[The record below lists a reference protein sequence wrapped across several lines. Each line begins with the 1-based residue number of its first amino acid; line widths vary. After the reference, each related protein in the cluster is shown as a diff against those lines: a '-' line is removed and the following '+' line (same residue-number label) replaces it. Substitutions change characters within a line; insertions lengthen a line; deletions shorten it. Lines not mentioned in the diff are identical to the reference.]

1 MTDPADSPSQAFSTT
16 QLKSKKNGRKRSAKA
31 EGDSGDKLLLSG
43 KGGGNHTRPRGMDK
57 DSPGVRLSKTLSWI
71 LRHGALSEGI
81 LIRSDGFVKVE
92 DIVGITHSLLGQP
105 IYVPLFCSFHLLA
118 KESSHTNSR
127 HYAGPIERRCS
138 RQRETTIYVGS

>member
-81 LIRSDGFVKVE
+81 LIRPDGFVKVE
-92 DIVGITHSLLGQP
+92 DIVGITHSLLG
-105 IYVPLFCSFHLLA
+105 
-118 KESSHTNSR
+118 
-127 HYAGPIERRCS
+127 
-138 RQRETTIYVGS
+138 